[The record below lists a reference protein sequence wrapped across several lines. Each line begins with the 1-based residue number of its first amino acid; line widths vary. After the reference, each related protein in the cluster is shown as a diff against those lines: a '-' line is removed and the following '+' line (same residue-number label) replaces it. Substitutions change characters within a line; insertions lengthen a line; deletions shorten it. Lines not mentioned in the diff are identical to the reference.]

1 MILKLRSCE
10 HGRLCLVDTFTPIY
24 IYNRYWSVDTVSE
37 TITKEINLCRGDNR
51 IVLLTGGTQFMM
63 NFKNKIKNNFN
74 SLIIFDSLMS
84 EINYNIPSAISNSD
98 ISIHGL

>member
-1 MILKLRSCE
+1 MNTAVYAWWILL
-10 HGRLCLVDTFTPIY
+10 LLYIY

-63 NFKNKIKNNFN
+63 NFKNKIKNSFN

>member
-1 MILKLRSCE
+1 MNTAVYAWWILL
-10 HGRLCLVDTFTPIY
+10 LLYIY
-24 IYNRYWSVDTVSE
+24 IYNRYWSDDTVSE

-63 NFKNKIKNNFN
+63 NFKNKIKNSFN